1 MIWINLKKKKKRNN
15 KDENIYK
22 KTFGMIGTIG

>member
-1 MIWINLKKKKKRNN
+1 MIWINMKKKRNN